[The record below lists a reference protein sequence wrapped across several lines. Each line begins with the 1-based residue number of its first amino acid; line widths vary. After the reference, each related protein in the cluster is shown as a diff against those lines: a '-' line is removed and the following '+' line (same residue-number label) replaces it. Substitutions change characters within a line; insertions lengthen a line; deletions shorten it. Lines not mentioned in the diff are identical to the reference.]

1 MSDNNNL
8 CSQHTV
14 SVTVLSSRDGFVV
27 VEQALECANCKSSC
41 LLAQKKKSFTI
52 KTNKSYEK
60 GSHINI
66 IIDEKYM
73 INLAL
78 LLYGMPIL
86 IMIISAFIA
95 DMLFQKEII
104 TALTALFSLILSWG
118 ILKYVSKNLKR
129 SPIHIL
135 D

>member
-1 MSDNNNL
+1 MSDNNIYTQN
-8 CSQHTV
+8 TI
-14 SVTVLSSRDGFVV
+14 SVTVLSSHEGFIV

-52 KTNKSYEK
+52 KTNKTYEK

-66 IIDEKYM
+66 IVDEKYM
-73 INLAL
+73 IKLSL
-78 LLYGMPIL
+78 LLYGLPIL
-86 IMIISAFIA
+86 IMIIAAFLA
-95 DMLFQKEII
+95 DMIFQKEAV
-104 TALTALFSLILSWG
+104 TAVFSLASLILSWG
-118 ILKYVSKNLKR
+118 ILKYVSKNLKK

>member
-1 MSDNNNL
+1 MSDNNICVQN
-8 CSQHTV
+8 TI
-14 SVTVLSSRDGFVV
+14 SVTVLSSHEGFIV

-52 KTNKSYEK
+52 KTNKTYEK

-66 IIDEKYM
+66 IVDEKYM
-73 INLAL
+73 IKLSL
-78 LLYGMPIL
+78 LLYGLPIL
-86 IMIISAFIA
+86 IMIIAAFLA
-95 DMLFQKEII
+95 DMIFQKEAV
-104 TALTALFSLILSWG
+104 TAVFSLASLILSWG
-118 ILKYVSKNLKR
+118 ILKYVSKNLKK

>member
-1 MSDNNNL
+1 MSDNNIYTQN
-8 CSQHTV
+8 TI
-14 SVTVLSSRDGFVV
+14 SVTVLSSHEGFIV

-52 KTNKSYEK
+52 KTNKTYEK

-66 IIDEKYM
+66 IVDEKYM
-73 INLAL
+73 IKLSL
-78 LLYGMPIL
+78 LLYGLPIL
-86 IMIISAFIA
+86 IMIIAAFLA
-95 DMLFQKEII
+95 DMIFQKEAV
-104 TALTALFSLILSWG
+104 TAVFSLASLILSWS
-118 ILKYVSKNLKR
+118 ILKYVSKNLKK

>member
-1 MSDNNNL
+1 MSDNNICVQN
-8 CSQHTV
+8 TI
-14 SVTVLSSRDGFVV
+14 SVTVLSSHEGFIV

-52 KTNKSYEK
+52 KTNKTYEK

-66 IIDEKYM
+66 IVDEKYM
-73 INLAL
+73 IKLSL
-78 LLYGMPIL
+78 LLYGLPIL
-86 IMIISAFIA
+86 IMIITAFLA
-95 DMLFQKEII
+95 DMIFQKEAV
-104 TALTALFSLILSWG
+104 TAVFSLASLILSWG
-118 ILKYVSKNLKR
+118 ILKYVSKNLKK

>member
-1 MSDNNNL
+1 MLDNNICN
-8 CSQHTV
+8 QHTI
-14 SVTVLSSRDGFVV
+14 SVTVLSSHDGFVV

-60 GSHINI
+60 GAQINI
-66 IIDEKYM
+66 IVDEKYM
-73 INLAL
+73 LKLAL
-78 LLYGMPIL
+78 LLYGLPII
-86 IMIISAFIA
+86 IMLVTAFIA
-95 DMLFQKEII
+95 EKLFQKEII
-104 TALTALFSLILSWG
+104 TSFTALFSLIISWG
-118 ILKYVSKNLKR
+118 ILKYVSKNLKQ

>member
-1 MSDNNNL
+1 MSDNNIYTQN
-8 CSQHTV
+8 TI
-14 SVTVLSSRDGFVV
+14 SVTVLSSHERFIV

-52 KTNKSYEK
+52 KTNKTYEK

-66 IIDEKYM
+66 IVDEKYM
-73 INLAL
+73 IKLSL
-78 LLYGMPIL
+78 LLYGLPIL
-86 IMIISAFIA
+86 IMIIAAFLA
-95 DMLFQKEII
+95 DMIFQKEAV
-104 TALTALFSLILSWG
+104 TAVFSLASLILSWS
-118 ILKYVSKNLKR
+118 ILKYVSKNLKK